1 MPRIQFFKVLAQL
14 FPCIFSTVILLQLKN
29 VQPKYNLKDLSTS
42 LNQILSSFYYVS
54 SHPSLSSFKEGN
66 DVLYLSF
73 VCSLPSISLSSVQCV
88 TKWSF
93 SLLVLFGFLGFC
105 YVVCCLIFAA
115 LSSRVITIHGNK

>member
-1 MPRIQFFKVLAQL
+1 MQFFKVLAQL

-54 SHPSLSSFKEGN
+54 SHLSLSSFKEGN
-66 DVLYLSF
+66 DGLYLSF

-93 SLLVLFGFLGFC
+93 SLLVLFGFWFFC
-105 YVVCCLIFAA
+105 YVVCCFTLIFAA